1 MSCNHRRAAGPNK
14 DGSFCGHYAKNSG
27 ELPSVLHRRDQKCPR
42 ISSGIQGQQVSSC
55 RQWIRSCRKYH
66 LLSYGRRAL
75 TRPRQIKDFMIQGG
89 DFLNGDGTGSASI
102 YGTKAFADENFKLK
116 HDTAGL
122 LSMAVSLVLSFVPMM
137 SQVASYACSSRH
149 LADVC
154 SNCQNSGPNSNGC
167 QFFITTVPTP
177 FLNNKHVVFGKVV
190 DGMDVVRKVENTRT
204 RGEKPATDVVIALC
218 GEM

>member
-1 MSCNHRRAAGPNK
+1 
-14 DGSFCGHYAKNSG
+14 
-27 ELPSVLHRRDQKCPR
+27 
-42 ISSGIQGQQVSSC
+42 
-55 RQWIRSCRKYH
+55 
-66 LLSYGRRAL
+66 
-75 TRPRQIKDFMIQGG
+75 MIQGG
-89 DFLNGDGTGSASI
+89 DFLNGDGTGSACI

-122 LSMAVSLVLSFVPMM
+122 LSMAVSLAASFFP
-137 SQVASYACSSRH
+137 
-149 LADVC
+149 DVRRALDLVDFFWRMLRLMC
-154 SNCQNSGPNSNGC
+154 VQQNYQNSGPNSNGC

-204 RGEKPATDVVIALC
+204 RGEKPATDVVIALS